1 MVLVNNNRTYTLRR
15 QGFRLLML
23 ILLFLCQPLL
33 AQEMP
38 AEADPLAFSKA
49 AAVRGKSYY
58 LINCQQC
65 HDADG
70 RALANIDF
78 IAADLTAPDTWYYG
92 TTLLHVFRSIKYGAG
107 LEMPPFKDSLEDET
121 IWQIVA
127 HVFNIGPK
135 ENRPTQE

>member
-1 MVLVNNNRTYTLRR
+1 MKPCFGFANKGVAFVLCS
-15 QGFRLLML
+15 
-23 ILLFLCQPLL
+23 FLTSTTPYIV

-38 AEADPLAFSKA
+38 SQADPLAFSKSA
-49 AAVRGKSYY
+49 AATGKSHY

-70 RALANIDF
+70 RALANTDF
-78 IAADLTAPDTWYYG
+78 IATDLTDPDRWHYG
-92 TTLLHVFRSIKYGAG
+92 TTALHIFRSIKFGAG
-107 LEMPPFKDSLEDET
+107 LEMPPFKDTLADRT

-127 HVFNIGPK
+127 HVLKIGPK